1 MTTRPPAACPPLPPP
16 PLAQSTLSAIKS
28 TVTTRSWW
36 ISGLEVLALG
46 SMVALIAFGIGIFI
60 DEVIF
65 STSSSQG
72 GLH

>member
-1 MTTRPPAACPPLPPP
+1 
-16 PLAQSTLSAIKS
+16 
-28 TVTTRSWW
+28 VTTRSWW

-46 SMVALIAFGIGIFI
+46 SFVALIAFGIGVFI

-65 STSSSQG
+65 STSTSQG